1 MAALSTSTHAID
13 PYLFEKHLDAFV
25 QFVER
30 KSGMHFES
38 FPSNP
43 YTRPEEGYK
52 LEASMAGNE
61 ALNCVSWEPSTVGTG
76 QILKAVIG
84 AIEIPVN
91 NLVQWDTRYGEKS
104 RPHQPFYIA
113 LGDEREALV
122 KARIGQGRFR
132 DALIDHWGSCAVTEV
147 ADQDLLRASH
157 IIPWSEASRTGPT
170 CSTDCCSLS
179 TWTHCSRWA

>member
-91 NLVQWDTRYGEKS
+91 NLVQWDT
-104 RPHQPFYIA
+104 P
-113 LGDEREALV
+113 
-122 KARIGQGRFR
+122 
-132 DALIDHWGSCAVTEV
+132 
-147 ADQDLLRASH
+147 LR
-157 IIPWSEASRTGPT
+157 
-170 CSTDCCSLS
+170 
-179 TWTHCSRWA
+179 